1 MGCCCCKPKTE
12 IKEQAGLD
20 ESQKRIIKAMAEIK
34 NPSGC
39 KEIAEKAG
47 LESPSVAGKLRGLKT
62 AGLVE
67 NPEEGKYALTAAGKK
82 EAK

>member
-12 IKEQAGLD
+12 AKEKTGLD
-20 ESQKRIIKAMAEIK
+20 ETQKKIIKAMAEIK
-34 NPSGC
+34 KPSGC
-39 KEIAEKAG
+39 KDIADKAG

-67 NPEEGKYALTAAGKK
+67 SPEEGKYVLTASGKK